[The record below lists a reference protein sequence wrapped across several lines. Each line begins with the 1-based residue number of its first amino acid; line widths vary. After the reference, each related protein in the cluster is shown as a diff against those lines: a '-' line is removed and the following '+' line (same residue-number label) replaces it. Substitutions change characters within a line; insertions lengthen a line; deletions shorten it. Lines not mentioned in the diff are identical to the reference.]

1 MYTVV
6 KILVS
11 AIIIGLVTEFARRF
25 PTYGGVVAAL
35 PLVSLLSILWLSI
48 QGEEAETL
56 NKFIVGVLMGLPAT
70 IILLIIVYLGMKN
83 SMHLLWAVLLGILGW
98 LLFLTIQDIFIKFLR
113 AFIK

>member
-1 MYTVV
+1 MHAVV

-56 NKFIVGVLMGLPAT
+56 NKFILGVLMGLPAT

-83 SMHLLWAVLLGILGW
+83 SMHLLWSVLLGIVGW
-98 LLFLTIQDIFIKFLR
+98 MLFLTIQDIFIKFLKS
-113 AFIK
+113 IY